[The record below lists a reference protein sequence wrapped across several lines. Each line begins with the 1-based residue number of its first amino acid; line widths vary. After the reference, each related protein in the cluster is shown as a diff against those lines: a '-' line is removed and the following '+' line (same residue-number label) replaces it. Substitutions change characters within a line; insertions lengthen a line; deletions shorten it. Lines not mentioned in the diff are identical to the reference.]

1 MSYAVRME
9 DIDLNLVTALDMLLT
24 EGSVTG
30 AARRLGLSTS
40 AMSRT
45 LTRLRTATGDPLL
58 VRAGRKL
65 VPTPHAAALRDRVHA
80 IVVDARAVLRPA
92 TADIDMTTLSST
104 FTVRAAAS
112 FMDMLAGPVVAAIG
126 DIAPG
131 VRVRFVPKPDRDPAP
146 LRDGTVDLEI
156 GKRGDDAPELHTRE
170 LFHDGH
176 VAVARAG
183 HPLFAAARITPARYA
198 ACRHVIAAQLG
209 DFGGPTHDAVDTP
222 APAHT
227 VQVVVPGYPDAMRVA
242 AGTDL
247 IALVPRSSL
256 GNAFTP
262 GLVDALG
269 LRSFAIPVRLPEILI
284 SALWHP
290 RMHAD
295 PVHRRLRDAVV
306 DVCRR
311 AYPAA
316 RAPRAPARGTKPR
329 GVG

>member
-9 DIDLNLVTALDMLLT
+9 DIDLNLVTALDVLLT

-80 IVVDARAVLRPA
+80 VAVDARAVLRPA

-104 FTVRAAAS
+104 FTIRAAAS

-131 VRVRFVPKPDRDPAP
+131 VRVRFVPKPDRDPGP

-176 VAVARAG
+176 VAVARVG

-209 DFGGPTHDAVDTP
+209 DIGGPMNDAVDTP
-222 APAHT
+222 APAPHT
-227 VQVVVPGYPDAMRVA
+227 VQVVVPSYPDAMRVA

-290 RMHAD
+290 RMHGD
-295 PVHRRLRDAVV
+295 PVHRRLRDAVI

-316 RAPRAPARGTKPR
+316 RAPARGTTPR
-329 GVG
+329 GAG